1 MGALAFYNSRDSDSD
16 LYIPGNTPITPEIE
30 ILRDY
35 VRIDTTN
42 PPGNELA
49 AARFLAGHL
58 RAAGVEPEIIET
70 APGRAALYA
79 RIEGKRRGD
88 GLLLMHHMDVMPADP
103 AEWSYPPF
111 EAEIK
116 QNMMWGRGTLDMK
129 SIGVCHLLAFLSVF
143 RSSIQ
148 PERDLV
154 FLAVPDE
161 ERGSRAGAEWLFDH
175 RPDVLD
181 EVRYALNEGGITET
195 IAGEVNYVG
204 IEIGTKILTTAR
216 AYSSDRG
223 ALERISVA
231 LEPWA
236 DPKSSPRLLP
246 GVREYFLSVADNR
259 IRYSEEL
266 RNIDRLVA
274 DGDVSSLPTTYRRL
288 LFDVIW
294 TGKIGADREELFLP
308 IVIHTLPD
316 RDPGMV
322 IDMVGRIVESE
333 GARMA
338 INRRMP
344 ATPLS
349 STSSPFYRELSE
361 VVREHFGDVRVGPLV
376 VGTILTDSR
385 FLRPRGIDAYGFW
398 PYPVD
403 FFQTQGIHKADERIR
418 LDWYLDGVNVVRD
431 LTERWVYAR

>member
-1 MGALAFYNSRDSDSD
+1 M
-16 LYIPGNTPITPEIE
+16 
-30 ILRDY
+30 
-35 VRIDTTN
+35 
-42 PPGNELA
+42 
-49 AARFLAGHL
+49 
-58 RAAGVEPEIIET
+58 EPEIIET

-79 RIEGKRRGD
+79 RIEGKQRGD

-116 QNMMWGRGTLDMK
+116 MNMMWGRGTLDMK
-129 SIGVCHLLAFLSVF
+129 SIGVCHLMAFLSVF
-143 RSSIQ
+143 RSGVQ

-175 RPDVLD
+175 RPDLLED
-181 EVRYALNEGGITET
+181 VRYALNEGGITET

-204 IEIGTKILTTAR
+204 IEVGTKVLTTAR
-216 AYSSDRG
+216 AYSSDRD
-223 ALERISVA
+223 ALERIRVA
-231 LEPWA
+231 LQPWA
-236 DPKSSPRLLP
+236 DPKDGARLLP
-246 GVREYFLSVADNR
+246 EVREYFQSVSDNR
-259 IRYSEEL
+259 IRFSDEL

-274 DGDVSSLPTTYRRL
+274 AGDVSVLPPAYRRL

-294 TGKIGADREELFLP
+294 TGEIGEDRGELFLP

-316 RDPGMV
+316 RDPGVM
-322 IDMVGRIVESE
+322 IDMVGGIVESE
-333 GARMA
+333 GARLA
-338 INRRMP
+338 IDMRMP

-349 STSSPFYRELSE
+349 STSTPFYRELSE
-361 VVREHFGDVRVGPLV
+361 LVREHFGDVRVGPLV

-403 FFQTQGIHKADERIR
+403 FFQTQGIHKVDERIR
-418 LDWYLDGVNVVRD
+418 LDWYLEGVNVVRK
-431 LTERWVYAR
+431 LTERWVYDR